1 MRSAPVELPSPPFLP
16 PQVVEKMAQVTDGD
30 SWGPYEYLALY
41 QAYQEY
47 ICDPD
52 NVNVEKR
59 VAGKLLN
66 T

>member
-1 MRSAPVELPSPPFLP
+1 
-16 PQVVEKMAQVTDGD
+16 MAQVTDGD